1 LKYVLD
7 VFLNIGE
14 ILSKPTLIKI
24 MANDRLKEILEK
36 DFADLTEDEWK
47 EVRDLVSAVAGIEL
61 EKKEEKTE

>member
-1 LKYVLD
+1 
-7 VFLNIGE
+7 
-14 ILSKPTLIKI
+14 

-47 EVRDLVSAVAGIEL
+47 EVKDLVAAVAGIEL